1 MSLTEKELYNIC
13 FWCNNTLLVIFLYW
27 RVVGAVY
34 RGALEKH
41 WPLIAVRGF
50 ESLTLR
56 KIYRVVVQLVEY
68 LVWDQAV
75 AGSSPV
81 YPTAVP

>member
-1 MSLTEKELYNIC
+1 MVVRIHRGDKN
-13 FWCNNTLLVIFLYW
+13 W
-27 RVVGAVY
+27 RVGRVDDCAG
-34 RGALEKH
+34 LENRR
-41 WPLIAVRGF
+41 PLIAVRGF